1 MTIIEAEHA
10 ITTAHAAREERRPVA
25 LHGWLVRPGND
36 RAHDFHIDN
45 LSYGGCRLQSEA
57 QLSRGDKVHLNVHHR
72 GTIPGTVSW
81 HNAYGIGITFATD
94 LPAKTEKPRKG
105 PRLALQGDL
114 TVRQAARRARSV
126 PVSDLSRFGCCVGFE
141 DQPFEGER
149 VWITLPG
156 LTALEAR
163 VKWKQGHRAGVE
175 FAHPV
180 HESVFNLTLIR
191 LGLTA

>member
-1 MTIIEAEHA
+1 MTIIEAEEA
-10 ITTAHAAREERRPVA
+10 VSTAHAAREERRPVA

-94 LPAKTEKPRKG
+94 LIAKTEKPRKG
-105 PRLALQGDL
+105 TRLALQGDL

-126 PVSDLSRFGCCVGFE
+126 PVSDLSRFGCCVEFE